1 MKLKN
6 EGRSLKKKMRTK
18 YDKWKKSK
26 VDEIEKKI

>member
-1 MKLKN
+1 MKEWGKKF
-6 EGRSLKKKMRTK
+6 KKKMRTK